1 MYRKHVREFMKKKNL
16 TFKDLKTNDIPPFT
30 VSQGLCKSKELTIEE
45 INQGLK
51 EVEEKMVEIE
61 KDIGSDIP
69 KDKYLGMAFISLKSK
84 RDMLTL
90 VNLQDD
96 SFFSSMMRKIG
107 KKLSCCC

>member
-51 EVEEKMVEIE
+51 EV
-61 KDIGSDIP
+61 D
-69 KDKYLGMAFISLKSK
+69 
-84 RDMLTL
+84 
-90 VNLQDD
+90 
-96 SFFSSMMRKIG
+96 
-107 KKLSCCC
+107 